1 MNPFKILQELAAKS
15 RSHAAGLPAQEAAI
29 KTWSGVAFRVAGC
42 RFLSPLGEVVEVL
55 DVPRFTQIPGVKPWV
70 KGIANVRGRL
80 LPIMDFASFLGTSSN
95 KLLRARKVLVVDY
108 KGVLAGLIVDEVMGM
123 QHFPSVEFQKATA
136 KTIDEVKPYI
146 LGEFPRDD
154 RLWTVISLF
163 KLAQDQEFVQ
173 VAV

>member
-15 RSHAAGLPAQEAAI
+15 RIHAAGLPAQEAAV
-29 KTWSGVAFRVAGC
+29 KTWSGVAFRVAGG

-80 LPIMDFASFLGTSSN
+80 LPIMDFASYLGSSSN
-95 KLLRARKVLVVDY
+95 KLMRTRKVLVVDY
-108 KGVLAGLIVDEVMGM
+108 KGILAGLIVDEVMGM
-123 QHFPSVEFQKATA
+123 QHFPADAFQKSTA
-136 KTIDEVKPYI
+136 AIIDEVRPYVM
-146 LGEFPRDD
+146 GEFPRDD

>member
-1 MNPFKILQELAAKS
+1 MNPFKILQELAEKS
-15 RSHAAGLPAQEAAI
+15 RANASGLPAQEAAV
-29 KTWSGVAFRVAGC
+29 KNWSGVAFRVAGG

-80 LPIMDFASFLGTSSN
+80 LPVMDFASYLGTSSN
-95 KLLRARKVLVVDY
+95 KLMRARKVLVVEY
-108 KGVLAGLIVDEVMGM
+108 KSVLAGLIVDEVMGM
-123 QHFPSVEFQKATA
+123 QHFPADDFQKSTA
-136 KTIDEVKPYI
+136 NVIPEMESYV

-154 RLWTVISLF
+154 RLWTVVSLF

-173 VAV
+173 VAS